1 MVDVIPIEDPLGPA
15 NITLLLDDC
24 PLPTKVIRYFALNL
38 NSIIGDYLN
47 KHIRNDLIL
56 SIILNLQETIAKLID
71 LLKLDTHLDPTQ
83 KASMNENYHRN
94 IAIVLGC
101 IAEKLAGP
109 RSIALF
115 TSSTLDY
122 LVSNLVCSSFK

>member
-1 MVDVIPIEDPLGPA
+1 M
-15 NITLLLDDC
+15 
-24 PLPTKVIRYFALNL
+24 
-38 NSIIGDYLN
+38 